1 MYFIYN
7 ECILF
12 KGAVNMYLKD
22 DLFDLS
28 NTVFNHLPFPTFMT
42 NRDGH
47 IIWWSREAERQFGY
61 QLEDLQGSKAPLFNE
76 HTYGHLTAN
85 WETILHQDE
94 PIRFSPVTL
103 YSKDKNSTKTS
114 IVVKSIFLNDD
125 HYVFFQIES
134 NTIQDTEESS
144 FLELQLLK
152 KGLSKSFMVAY
163 LDKEGLILHANEM
176 FLKRSNWTP
185 KRIIGKTFWQLF
197 PNTSQHIAIADKIM
211 STLQKG
217 QVFQDTVEKMTKSGE
232 SYWVELIAIPITNTE
247 NHTLYHLLLE
257 EEITEKK
264 LIQSRLEQI
273 AYVDTETGLLSRHRL
288 EENVDEYIQDDKYF
302 SFVSLSID
310 QFYTLKEIFNDQTES
325 QLLNEFTKR
334 LKIYFEESIIARA
347 GRNEFT
353 IITTLGE
360 WFIQGFVHY
369 LKQNPI
375 YLDNK
380 IVAIT
385 VSGAITRY
393 PEDQQSYLHLLKAN
407 DMKIQR
413 VKLEGGGMIAS
424 LSSSD
429 HHKLTRRAQIEKRL
443 LEALNHRNL
452 HVLYLPQKDVL
463 TNKITSVEALVRWE
477 DDILGIVS
485 PEELIPIAEETGL
498 INEIGAFMLEKV
510 CEQAA
515 IWQQKGIPLK
525 VSFNSSIR
533 EFRDKNMVKTIRN
546 VLEKYKC
553 PPELLQIEFTEK
565 FALEAEAEKSI
576 IQQMQTLQ
584 QDGVVFV
591 LDDFGTGYASLRYLQ
606 LLPISK
612 LKIDKSFVSSIIQ
625 QEKLQKL
632 IQGLIQFGQ
641 SLDVHVVAEG
651 VETGEQ
657 YELLK
662 QMGCDSAQ
670 GFYISRPI
678 PAEEVEA
685 LLK

>member
-1 MYFIYN
+1 MSFLYN

-12 KGAVNMYLKD
+12 KGAVHMYLKD
-22 DLFDLS
+22 DLFDIN

-42 NRDGH
+42 NKDGH
-47 IIWWSREAERQFGY
+47 IIWWSKEAEKQFGY
-61 QLEDLQGSKAPLFNE
+61 HLEDLQGPKAPLFNE

-85 WETILHQDE
+85 WETILQQDD
-94 PIRFSPVTL
+94 PVRFSPVIL
-103 YSKDKNSTKTS
+103 YSKDRKSTKTS
-114 IVVKSIFLNDD
+114 IVVKSIFMNDD
-125 HYVFFQIES
+125 HYVLFQIES
-134 NTIQDTEESS
+134 NAIQDTEESS
-144 FLELQLLK
+144 FSELQLLK

-163 LDKEGLILHANEM
+163 LDKEGLILHANDM

-185 KRIIGKTFWQLF
+185 KRIVGKTFWQLF
-197 PNTSQHIAIADKIM
+197 PNTPQHVAIADKIM
-211 STLQKG
+211 NTLQKG
-217 QVFQDTVEKMTKSGE
+217 QVFQDTVEKMTKDGE

-273 AYVDTETGLLSRHRL
+273 AYVDTETGLLSRYRL
-288 EENVDEYIQDDKYF
+288 EEMVDEYIQDNKYF
-302 SFVSLSID
+302 SFVSLSVD

-325 QLLNEFTKR
+325 QLLSELTKR

-353 IITTLGE
+353 VLTTLGE
-360 WFIQGFVHY
+360 WYIQGFVHY

-380 IVAIT
+380 VVPIT

-407 DMKIQR
+407 DLKIQQ

-429 HHKLTRRAQIEKRL
+429 HHKLARRAQIEKRL
-443 LEALNHRNL
+443 LEALNHQNL

-463 TNKITSVEALVRWE
+463 TNQITAVEALVRWE
-477 DDILGIVS
+477 DEVLGIVS

-498 INEIGAFMLEKV
+498 INEIGAFMLDKV

-515 IWQQKGIPLK
+515 IWQQKGVPIK
-525 VSFNSSIR
+525 VSYNSSIR
-533 EFRDKNMVKTIRN
+533 EFRDKNMVKTVRN
-546 VLEKYKC
+546 VLNKYKC

-565 FALEAEAEKSI
+565 FALEAEAEKPI
-576 IQQMQTLQ
+576 IQQMQTLH
-584 QDGVVFV
+584 QDGIVFV

-612 LKIDKSFVSSIIQ
+612 LKIDKSFVSSIMQ

-632 IQGLIQFGQ
+632 VQGLIHFGQ

-651 VETGEQ
+651 VETSEQ
-657 YELLK
+657 YGLLK

-670 GFYISRPI
+670 GYYISRPI
-678 PAEEVEA
+678 PADEVEA
-685 LLK
+685 LLR

>member
-1 MYFIYN
+1 
-7 ECILF
+7 
-12 KGAVNMYLKD
+12 MYLKD
-22 DLFDLS
+22 ELLDLS
-28 NTVFNHLPFPTFMT
+28 NSVFSHLPFPTFMT
-42 NRDGH
+42 NKDGH
-47 IIWWSREAERQFGY
+47 IIWWSKEAEKQYRY
-61 QLEDLQGSKAPLFNE
+61 RLEDVQGPRAPLFNE
-76 HTYGHLTAN
+76 HTYGHLAAN
-85 WETILHQDE
+85 WESILHHDE
-94 PIRFSPVTL
+94 PIRFSPVVL
-103 YSKDKNSTKTS
+103 YSKDRIPMKTS
-114 IVVKSIFLNDD
+114 IVAKSILLNDD
-125 HYVFFQIES
+125 YYVFFQIES
-134 NTIQDTEESS
+134 NTIQDTESSS
-144 FLELQLLK
+144 FSELQLLK

-163 LDKEGLILHANEM
+163 LDKEGLILHANEL

-185 KRIIGKTFWQLF
+185 KRIVGKTFWQLF
-197 PNTSQHIAIADKIM
+197 PNSSHHIAIADKIIN
-211 STLQKG
+211 TLQKG
-217 QVFQDTVEKMTKSGE
+217 QVFHGTVEKITKDGV
-232 SYWVELIAIPITNTE
+232 SYWVNMIALPITDTE

-273 AYVDTETGLLSRHRL
+273 AYVDTETGLMSRHRL
-288 EENVDEYIQDDKYF
+288 EEMVNEHIQNDKYF
-302 SFVSLSID
+302 SFVFLSID

-347 GRNEFT
+347 GRDEFAV
-353 IITTLGE
+353 ITTLGE
-360 WFIQGFVHY
+360 WYVQGFIQY

-380 IVAIT
+380 VVPIT

-393 PEDQQSYLHLLKAN
+393 PEDQQTYLHLLKAT
-407 DMKIQR
+407 DTKIQQ
-413 VKLEGGGMIAS
+413 VKLEGGGMIAN
-424 LSSSD
+424 LSPSD

-443 LEALNHRNL
+443 LEALNQHDL

-463 TNKITSVEALVRWE
+463 TNQITAVEALVRW
-477 DDILGIVS
+477 DDDVLGIVS

-498 INEIGAFMLEKV
+498 INKIGSFMLEKV

-515 IWQQKGIPLK
+515 IWQQKGIPIK

-546 VLEKYKC
+546 MLEKYNCSPK
-553 PPELLQIEFTEK
+553 LLQIEFTEK

-576 IQQMQTLQ
+576 IGQMQALQ

-612 LKIDKSFVSSIIQ
+612 LKIDKSFVSSIMQ
-625 QEKLQKL
+625 QERLQKL
-632 IQGLIQFGQ
+632 VQGLIQFGQ
-641 SLDVHVVAEG
+641 SLNVDVVAEG
-651 VETGEQ
+651 VETEEQ
-657 YELLK
+657 YALLK
-662 QMGCDSAQ
+662 QMGCDAVQ
-670 GFYISRPI
+670 GYYISRPI

-685 LLK
+685 LLR